1 MRIKGTT
8 RIFRGP
14 HARNR
19 PYQVT
24 LCPKHRPPRPQNPVF
39 SVFTQWVCTLASNRD
54 LTAATWGNDVIRT
67 PTRRRHA
74 GSQLLMLQNPHR
86 RRCGGCR
93 GTAKYGGGAG
103 SRWRGRDSV
112 VPGTVPGRI
121 AGPGT
126 VAEPGPLVVAGRQA
140 RQNSPSTA
148 PPPLNPRQNSLST
161 PQTAN
166 FGPFFVRWANYF
178 ALAPTIRPS
187 KAKNAAHWAR
197 KHERLERKIAPA
209 RGVKGRRETFFAHA
223 RSQEPFLTHFN
234 RAGAMFLSLRMHAR
248 NWSNPLGRYFFQG
261 QTKTTDGASDPDAP
275 NQTTATQPRRCGGRR
290 RDRRARAGFEA
301 RRRTK

>member
-1 MRIKGTT
+1 MQASMKPPSPLRAPEQQPLKPTT
-8 RIFRGP
+8 P
-14 HARNR
+14 
-19 PYQVT
+19 V
-24 LCPKHRPPRPQNPVF
+24 CPKRSPTFPQELVV

-103 SRWRGRDSV
+103 SRWRGRGSV

-148 PPPLNPRQNSLST
+148 PPP
-161 PQTAN
+161 
-166 FGPFFVRWANYF
+166 
-178 ALAPTIRPS
+178 
-187 KAKNAAHWAR
+187 
-197 KHERLERKIAPA
+197 
-209 RGVKGRRETFFAHA
+209 
-223 RSQEPFLTHFN
+223 
-234 RAGAMFLSLRMHAR
+234 
-248 NWSNPLGRYFFQG
+248 
-261 QTKTTDGASDPDAP
+261 
-275 NQTTATQPRRCGGRR
+275 TQPATKFAQHATNSQFWAIFRALGELF
-290 RDRRARAGFEA
+290 RARVHHQTEQGENCHPQGTETRAS
-301 RRRTK
+301 

>member
-24 LCPKHRPPRPQNPVF
+24 LCPKHRPPRPQHPVF

-103 SRWRGRDSV
+103 
-112 VPGTVPGRI
+112 
-121 AGPGT
+121 
-126 VAEPGPLVVAGRQA
+126 
-140 RQNSPSTA
+140 
-148 PPPLNPRQNSLST
+148 
-161 PQTAN
+161 
-166 FGPFFVRWANYF
+166 
-178 ALAPTIRPS
+178 
-187 KAKNAAHWAR
+187 
-197 KHERLERKIAPA
+197 
-209 RGVKGRRETFFAHA
+209 
-223 RSQEPFLTHFN
+223 
-234 RAGAMFLSLRMHAR
+234 
-248 NWSNPLGRYFFQG
+248 
-261 QTKTTDGASDPDAP
+261 DG
-275 NQTTATQPRRCGGRR
+275 G
-290 RDRRARAGFEA
+290 RARAAGSSGPAGATKFAQHGPSPTQPATKFAQHATNSQFWAIFRALGELFRA
-301 RRRTK
+301 RAHHQTEQGEKCRTLGTETRAS